1 MLFINNFGKNKL
13 SELNKQNEFLNKSMN
28 KKILVIEDEIQVCS
42 NIEQILSLSDFN
54 IITANNGLEGLR
66 LAKAEKPDLIC
77 CDIMMPKLDGYRV
90 LESLRHDPETES
102 IPVIFL
108 TAKVERIDLRQAME
122 LGADDYI
129 TKPFSPEELIKAI
142 EIRLARVEKPDLM
155 RQQYEQ
161 ERQQNFKLRQQ
172 IQANSQKLQDS
183 QQLADMHNEVL
194 QKLLQDLGNPLSN
207 INMAIYM
214 LKETQSNDE
223 RDRYLTILQQECSRE
238 IELLNEIKN
247 LQVLLTPENAK
258 ILQKFNLLHCHK

>member
-1 MLFINNFGKNKL
+1 MLFINDFGKNKL
-13 SELNKQNEFLNKSMN
+13 CKLDKQNEYLNKTMN

-54 IITANNGLEGLR
+54 TISANNGLEGLR

-77 CDIMMPKLDGYRV
+77 CDIMMPELDGYRV
-90 LESLRHDPETES
+90 LESLRQDSETRS

-108 TAKVERIDLRQAME
+108 TAKVERSDLRQAME
-122 LGADDYI
+122 LGADDYL

-142 EIRLARVEKPDLM
+142 EIRLTRIEKPDFI

-161 ERQQNFKLRQQ
+161 ERQHNVKLRQQ
-172 IQANSQKLQDS
+172 IQINSQKLQES
-183 QQLADMHNEVL
+183 KQLAEMHNEVL

-207 INMAIYM
+207 INMAIHM
-214 LKETQSNDE
+214 LKETQSNAE
-223 RDRYLTILQQECSRE
+223 RERYLTILQQECSRE
-238 IELLNEIKN
+238 IELLNEMKN

-258 ILQKFNLLHCHK
+258 ILQKFNLLNHHK

>member
-1 MLFINNFGKNKL
+1 MSIL
-13 SELNKQNEFLNKSMN
+13 SKSMD

-42 NIEQILSLSDFN
+42 NIEQILTLSDFN
-54 IITANNGLEGLR
+54 IITANDGLEGLR

-77 CDIMMPKLDGYRV
+77 CDVMMPGLDGYSV
-90 LESLRHDPETES
+90 LESLRKDVETES

-108 TAKVERIDLRQAME
+108 TAKVERTDLRQAME

-129 TKPFSPEELIKAI
+129 TKPFLPEELIKAI
-142 EIRLARVEKPDLM
+142 EVRLTRIEKPDLI

-161 ERQQNFKLRQQ
+161 ERQQNAKLKQE

-183 QQLADMHNEVL
+183 KKLADMHNEVL

-207 INMAIYM
+207 INMAIHM
-214 LKETQSNDE
+214 LKQTQSNAE
-223 RDRYLTILQQECSRE
+223 RERYLTILQQECSRE

-258 ILQKFNLLHCHK
+258 ILQKFNLLNPHK